1 MVPGQLCGHTA
12 GAQDRHEAY
21 LRVPTH
27 AETEAKTAGIDIK
40 LDGQTVTSIYSLAGE
55 CATPQQHIT
64 KTRAT
69 GVCKWGLN
77 LDALWFWDYGQDELV
92 PNGTLQ
98 WGVGNYYAGGYYT
111 AKAQKLIEA
120 VETAPAKD
128 GLEALYKDEA
138 YLAKQLP
145 SLWWPLQD
153 WQIVVAKKGL
163 SGWQHLNTYANYM
176 PQTWYYTK
184 AG

>member
-1 MVPGQLCGHTA
+1 MRAMEGHRSPIAPSTGERSRCRPSQDLVHAHAICAYRPTDGA
-12 GAQDRHEAY
+12 GD
-21 LRVPTH
+21 P
-27 AETEAKTAGIDIK
+27 
-40 LDGQTVTSIYSLAGE
+40 
-55 CATPQQHIT
+55 
-64 KTRAT
+64 
-69 GVCKWGLN
+69 
-77 LDALWFWDYGQDELV
+77 
-92 PNGTLQ
+92 
-98 WGVGNYYAGGYYT
+98 NYYAGGYYT

-163 SGWQHLNTYANYM
+163 SGWQHLNAYANYM

>member
-1 MVPGQLCGHTA
+1 MPTVPRPRPCA
-12 GAQDRHEAY
+12 RD
-21 LRVPTH
+21 LRLSTH
-27 AETEAKTAGIDIK
+27 GW
-40 LDGQTVTSIYSLAGE
+40 SRR
-55 CATPQQHIT
+55 P
-64 KTRAT
+64 
-69 GVCKWGLN
+69 
-77 LDALWFWDYGQDELV
+77 
-92 PNGTLQ
+92 
-98 WGVGNYYAGGYYT
+98 NYYAGGYYT

-163 SGWQHLNTYANYM
+163 SGWQHLNAYANYM